1 MLRQQKGIK
10 QNIFAKIC
18 DISPTYLSQIENNAK
33 EPNTSVLKTIAD
45 RLEVPLPII
54 FFLSID
60 RDDIAPEKQKAFEVL
75 APSIKSMINTFF
87 SEDKKQ

>member
-10 QNIFAKIC
+10 QNMLAQTC
-18 DISPTYLSQIENNAK
+18 GISPTYLSQIENNVK

-45 RLEVPLPII
+45 RLEVPLPIM

-75 APSIKSMINTFF
+75 APSVKSMINTFF
-87 SEDKKQ
+87 SEDQKR